1 MHIEHIAIWTNR
13 LEEMRTFYMTF
24 FGAASNEGY
33 HNPVKKFRSYFL
45 SFEQGARLELMQKE
59 GIPDNQND
67 PVQQYIGLIHFAIVV
82 SSRQEVDQLSQT
94 LQQAGYPIIDGPRQ
108 TGDGY
113 YESVVLD
120 PDGNRIEIT
129 A

>member
-59 GIPDNQND
+59 GIADNQND
-67 PVQQYIGLIHFAIVV
+67 PLQQYIGLIHFAIVV